1 MSTNLTIV
9 VVVAVIIIFLIFY
22 AATSTGRTDS
32 RKEDVKS
39 KAEKLRRLAGQPI
52 TDSEMRDIVVQF
64 DSLLAKALQ
73 IKLHNNDTCGENL
86 KRARPIFN
94 KSSYEAIWKA
104 HKLRNVIV
112 HDGETPTDKEFD
124 RAVKSFTST
133 ISKLLG

>member
-9 VVVAVIIIFLIFY
+9 LVVAVIVIFLIFY

-32 RKEDVKS
+32 QKEVVRA
-39 KAEKLRRLAGQPI
+39 KAERLRKLAGQPI

-73 IKLHNNDTCGENL
+73 IRLHNNDTCGENL
-86 KRARPIFN
+86 KRARTILD
-94 KSSYEAIWKA
+94 KSSYEDIWRA
-104 HKLRNVIV
+104 HKLRNIIV
-112 HDGETPTDKEFD
+112 HDGQTPTDKEFE